1 MPFLLVFLAIAAV
14 IVDDPSRW
22 ARGYGV
28 LRHAHWDGVQPADLV
43 TPALLFFL
51 GAAMPL
57 RRRTLPLPVLLG
69 IAATLCAAGLA
80 INGFWRADLATWRVT
95 GVLQRAGAT
104 LAITAVAHATATGDH
119 RRRIAL
125 LASMAALV
133 TLTYWLVMAHV
144 PAPNGA
150 PGDLSPTGNL
160 AAWVDRTL
168 LGPHAWNGQWD
179 PDGILSTLSS
189 VSTTLAGLVAGIALT
204 SNPRG
209 LRPVLQLVAAG
220 AAAMIAG
227 ILWTFMVPLNRS
239 LWSGSFV
246 VFSAGVA
253 AIVLAGWSWAGGGER
268 RLTPLPPSAP

>member
-1 MPFLLVFLAIAAV
+1 MPFLLVLLAIASV

-22 ARGYGV
+22 ATGYGM
-28 LRHAHWDGVQPADLV
+28 LRHAQWDGVLPADLV
-43 TPALLFFL
+43 TPVFLFFL
-51 GAAMPL
+51 GAAIALRKRPFPL
-57 RRRTLPLPVLLG
+57 RGLLG

-80 INGFWRADLATWRVT
+80 INGVWRADLATWRFT

-104 LAITAVAHATATGDH
+104 LAITAVAHAAATGDC
-119 RRRIAL
+119 RRRIAI
-125 LASMAALV
+125 LASTATLI

-144 PAPNGA
+144 PVPNGT
-150 PGDLSPTGNL
+150 PGDLSPAGNL

-168 LGPHAWNGQWD
+168 LGPHAWNGHWD

-204 SNPRG
+204 SKPRG
-209 LRPVLQLVAAG
+209 LRPVLQLVVAG

-246 VFSAGVA
+246 VFSGGVA
-253 AIVLAGWSWAGGGER
+253 TILLAGWSWRER
-268 RLTPLPPSAP
+268 RSGRSRSN